1 MIGYYDR
8 AGKPIDYGRFVE
20 LSRDPNYVRVALDE
34 FDNQR
39 VALDEFDNQSV
50 STVWLGI
57 DHNSGRGPLAIFETM
72 IFGGEHDADC
82 RRYPSEGAALQGHR
96 DAVNNLHHGRAPW

>member
-8 AGKPIDYGRFVE
+8 QGRAIDYDRFVE
-20 LSRDPNYVRVALDE
+20 LSRDPNYVC
-34 FDNQR
+34 

-72 IFGGEHDADC
+72 IFGGEHNQEL

-96 DAVNNLHHGRAPW
+96 DAVNNIHRGRAPW